1 MSHKSRTVLVTGEGE
16 SPRWQQ
22 ANASCVPLRWK
33 DPDYRLQSH
42 ERETTGIV
50 GYGRSSAE
58 QPHYPQI
65 STCAVFL
72 PQLATLQNA
81 AFSSH
86 APHSIYTYCNYP
98 FVLYRKIYLNQWQYR
113 RWIQVMGSFCLFM
126 TLTQTW
132 STCVERC
139 ELRIS

>member
-58 QPHYPQI
+58 QPHYPQT

-72 PQLATLQNA
+72 PQLATRKMQLLVVMHHTV
-81 AFSSH
+81 FIH
-86 APHSIYTYCNYP
+86 IVTILLCFTERSI
-98 FVLYRKIYLNQWQYR
+98 
-113 RWIQVMGSFCLFM
+113 
-126 TLTQTW
+126 
-132 STCVERC
+132 
-139 ELRIS
+139 